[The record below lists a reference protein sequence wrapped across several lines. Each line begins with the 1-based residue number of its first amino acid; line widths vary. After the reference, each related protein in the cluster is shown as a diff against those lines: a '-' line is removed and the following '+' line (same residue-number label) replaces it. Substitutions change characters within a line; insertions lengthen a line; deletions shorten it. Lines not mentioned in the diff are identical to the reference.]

1 MTDHEQPDPPDPLEH
16 CLETVHRL
24 EEENHDLRES
34 AGAFGQLAERLNYTL
49 QEERRKGAERRQ
61 AARLSRDRRVASRSD
76 TGPGAG

>member
-24 EEENHDLRES
+24 EEENHDLREA
-34 AGAFGQLAERLNYTL
+34 AGTFGDLAERLNHTL

-61 AARLSRDRRVASRSD
+61 AARLTRDRRAASRSD